1 MFPHR
6 ICDYLYELCSVGT
19 TFVTQCFVLN
29 KDDRDTMESR
39 LVLCSATCA
48 VMKKCFDLLGI
59 TPLERI

>member
-6 ICDYLYELCSVGT
+6 ICDFLYDLSSVGT

-39 LVLCSATCA
+39 LILCSATCA
-48 VMKKCFDLLGI
+48 VMTQCFDLLGI
-59 TPLERI
+59 NPLERI